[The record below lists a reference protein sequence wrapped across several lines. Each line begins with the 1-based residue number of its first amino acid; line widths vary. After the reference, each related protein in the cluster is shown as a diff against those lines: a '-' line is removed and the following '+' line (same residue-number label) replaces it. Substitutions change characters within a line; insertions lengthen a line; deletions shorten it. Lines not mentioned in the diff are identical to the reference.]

1 MRGGLKDMIL
11 EIVLAYNILLRLTFP
26 RLNSGNKTG
35 SKSLGYLEDFPCTDQ
50 GRTFSHHQILEDNN
64 NNQIN

>member
-1 MRGGLKDMIL
+1 MRGGLNDMIL

-35 SKSLGYLEDFPCTDQ
+35 SKVVGLI
-50 GRTFSHHQILEDNN
+50 GRLPMIKAGLFRTIKF
-64 NNQIN
+64 

>member
-35 SKSLGYLEDFPCTDQ
+35 SKVVGLI
-50 GRTFSHHQILEDNN
+50 GRLPMYRSRQDLFAPSNSRRKRKKST
-64 NNQIN
+64 